1 MAAQP
6 EQKLPLDNIAGLD
19 KVTTKEFIKLAMTD
33 DYREGVADSSHL
45 NTLVSLVNKVDYSDI
60 PNPHP
65 IYITV

>member
-33 DYREGVADSSHL
+33 DYREGVARIIKQRRISMGLNLWEVAIKSGISS
-45 NTLVSLVNKVDYSDI
+45 NT
-60 PNPHP
+60 
-65 IYITV
+65 